1 MIVGLIGA
9 FKFILVQLVL
19 LVDFA
24 HSWNESWVE
33 KMEET
38 ESKCWMFA
46 LLFFTFIMYGLSIAG
61 IVCMFIY
68 FTQSDTEK
76 CKLEKFVVSFE
87 LVLGVVIS
95 ALAIHPKVQ
104 EKQAKSGTIF
114 NKYKLSVNIFSVTL
128 PIRKDSILVQ
138 HNCVFVR
145 NYFDI
150 TVIKNRDF
158 SIE

>member
-1 MIVGLIGA
+1 MSALITNNDNYFSITLGWMIVGLIGA
-9 FKFILVQLVL
+9 FLFILVQLVL

-46 LLFFTFIMYGLSIAG
+46 LLIFTFIMYGLSIAG

-68 FTQSDTEK
+68 FAQSDTEK
-76 CKLEKFVVSFE
+76 CKLEKFVISFE
-87 LVLGVVIS
+87 LVLGIVIS

-104 EKQAKSGTIF
+104 EKQAKSGIMFKF
-114 NKYKLSVNIFSVTL
+114 N
-128 PIRKDSILVQ
+128 
-138 HNCVFVR
+138 
-145 NYFDI
+145 NYQFFI
-150 TVIKNRDF
+150 TM
-158 SIE
+158 